1 MGRLP
6 RFTRPDCRKETHH
19 EAAVQVLGTRKA
31 GTLLGPEEDLMIEHV
46 WLVAILFL
54 GGLLGTTLLP
64 LAVGI
69 IRNRWHR
76 RQIAD
81 RHRPPLVI
89 DTLGWS
95 PPPLVE
101 EKEGGEREVDL
112 VQAMGA
118 VQARA
123 LTTPGVSTMIEGE
136 ARVAATL
143 DILRALEGEPPRV
156 VATLDIP
163 QALEGEPARDFTALH
178 ASIPAEGES
187 PRRFKPTG
195 LRSRIA
201 AALQAR
207 VWSSME
213 VGFLDLEEVPGRRG
227 RIWDP
232 RKAS

>member
-6 RFTRPDCRKETHH
+6 RFTRPDGRKETYR
-19 EAAVQVLGTRKA
+19 EAAVQVLGTWKA
-31 GTLLGPEEDLMIEHV
+31 GTLLGPEEEIMIERG

-54 GGLLGTTLLP
+54 GGLIGTTPLLR
-64 LAVGI
+64 AVGA
-69 IRNRWHR
+69 IRDWWHR

-81 RHRPPLVI
+81 ENRSPLVI
-89 DTLGWS
+89 ETLGWS
-95 PPPLVE
+95 PPPLGE

-118 VQARA
+118 VQSRA
-123 LTTPGVSTMIEGE
+123 LTTPGAYTMIEGE

-143 DILRALEGEPPRV
+143 DILRALEGAPAGV
-156 VATLDIP
+156 AATLDLP
-163 QALEGEPARDFTALH
+163 QALQAEIARDFTALH
-178 ASIPAEGES
+178 ASIPDEGEG